1 MRGRPAVRTVGRA
14 RAGGQAR
21 RGPAIRR
28 RSAGLNPVRAG
39 ALLAMLGAVA
49 VGWGL
54 TTSTAFAVRTVDVTG
69 AALSSAAQVRTAAGV
84 GDSTNPFTLETS
96 AIVGRLEQLPTV
108 ASADVSVDLL
118 GGVAI
123 HLVER
128 RPILAWAVGD
138 RRLLVDERGEVFADL
153 PADPADAAVRAT
165 LEGLPTIEDDRSAS
179 GELAVGSVL
188 DAVEFDVARRLGSL
202 RPADVG
208 SGATGLRVAVE
219 DPDGFV
225 VRPVP
230 TGWTAV
236 FGIYTPT
243 LRPPSIVPGQVRL
256 LASLLAGREDQI
268 GRVLLASE
276 TDGTYE
282 PR

>member
-1 MRGRPAVRTVGRA
+1 MVA
-14 RAGGQAR
+14 
-21 RGPAIRR
+21 
-28 RSAGLNPVRAG
+28 
-39 ALLAMLGAVA
+39 AVA

-54 TTSTAFAVRTVDVTG
+54 TTSSAFAIHAVEVTG
-69 AALSSAAQVRTAAGV
+69 AALSSDAQVRTAAGV
-84 GDSTNPFTLETS
+84 GDGTNPFTLETG
-96 AIVGRLEQLPTV
+96 AIAHRLEQLPTV
-108 ASADVSVDLL
+108 ASAAVTVDLL

-123 HLVER
+123 RLTER
-128 RPILAWAVGD
+128 QPILAWAVGT
-138 RRLLVDERGEVFADL
+138 RRLLVDGRGEVFAELDAE
-153 PADPADAAVRAT
+153 PADEAVRAT
-165 LEGLPTIEDDRSAS
+165 LDALPAIEDDRASAT
-179 GELAVGSVL
+179 GLAVGSTI

-208 SGATGLRVAVE
+208 SGASALRVGVE

-230 TGWTAV
+230 AGWTAV